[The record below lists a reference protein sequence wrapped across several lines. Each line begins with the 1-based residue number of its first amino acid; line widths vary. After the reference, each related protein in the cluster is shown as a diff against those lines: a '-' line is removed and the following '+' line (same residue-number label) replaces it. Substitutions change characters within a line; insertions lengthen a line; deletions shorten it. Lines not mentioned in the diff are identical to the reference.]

1 MKPFNKLPAKFLAL
15 FVALGATTFSST
27 TCDSRDVAFVVSEVS
42 YLADIV
48 TQDYLYYD
56 DGYYDDC
63 DDCCGG
69 WGFDFGC
76 W

>member
-1 MKPFNKLPAKFLAL
+1 MKPFKKLPAKFLSL

-27 TCDSRDVAFVVSEVS
+27 CDSRAVAFVVSEIS
-42 YLADIV
+42 YLADV
-48 TQDYLYYD
+48 VAQDYLYYD
-56 DGYYDDC
+56 DDYYYDDY
-63 DDCCGG
+63 DDCGG